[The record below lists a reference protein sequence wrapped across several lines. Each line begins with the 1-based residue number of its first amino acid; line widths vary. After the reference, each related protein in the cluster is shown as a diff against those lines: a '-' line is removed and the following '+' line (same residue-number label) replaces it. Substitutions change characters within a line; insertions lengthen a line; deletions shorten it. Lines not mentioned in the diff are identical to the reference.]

1 MPTSPP
7 PVSSLSLPT
16 PSALVPILAIAVR
29 SELDV
34 IASRQRARQIAAICG
49 FCAQDQARIGTA
61 VSELARDV
69 YEVADAG
76 QVSFSLNNAMS
87 GQALM
92 IVVEDTG
99 AGDVDLQA
107 MLGGHGAGALNDN
120 HGMHAARRF
129 MDRCESETN
138 GNGTNIVLTKFLPQK
153 NPRLTPD
160 RVMASVA
167 QLSSLP
173 SNVALSEA
181 THQNKELADALAA
194 LQEKQEELLVLS
206 KQLSDKN
213 DEVVILNGRLKQKAA
228 SLLSADQKKD
238 EFLTMLSHE
247 LRGPLSATTMAVE
260 ILRRAPYSADQTDR
274 MSQLIGRQAGHMSQL
289 VEDLL
294 DVSRISRGLVSIDKS
309 AIDLRDVISAAV
321 EQVSAS
327 VSAKHHALALTLPE
341 QACMVHGDRTRLIQ
355 VVSNL
360 LGNAVRYTPAAGRIA
375 LSLQIQGPTVALAV
389 SDNGIGILPETI
401 PSLFDLYVQAESAA
415 SSKAGG
421 LGLGLALV
429 KSLVEIHGG
438 TVSATSAGLGYGSTF
453 QVLLPIAAPVP
464 ASPV

>member
-1 MPTSPP
+1 M
-7 PVSSLSLPT
+7 
-16 PSALVPILAIAVR
+16 
-29 SELDV
+29 

-69 YEVADAG
+69 YEVTDAG
-76 QVSFSLNNAMS
+76 QVRFSLNNARS

-92 IVVEDTG
+92 IIVEETG
-99 AGDVDLQA
+99 EGYVDLQK
-107 MLGGHGAGALNDN
+107 MLGGHGAHSPGDN

-129 MDRCESETN
+129 MDRCESETS
-138 GNGTNIVLTKFLPQK
+138 GNGTNIVLTKFLPQM
-153 NPRLTPD
+153 NSLLTPD
-160 RVMASVA
+160 WVMSSVA
-167 QLSSLP
+167 RLSSLP

-213 DEVVILNGRLKQKAA
+213 DEVVILNGRLKEKAA
-228 SLLSADQKKD
+228 SLLSADRRKD

-260 ILRRAPYSADQTDR
+260 ILRRPPYSAEQTER

-309 AIDLRDVISAAV
+309 PIDLGDVVTASV
-321 EQVSAS
+321 EQVSAA
-327 VSAKHHALALTLPE
+327 VGAKGHALEVSPPE
-341 QACMVHGDRTRLIQ
+341 GPCMVHGDRTRLIQ

-375 LSLQIQGPTVALAV
+375 LTLQIQGAAAVLAV

-415 SSKAGG
+415 HSKSGG

-438 TVSATSAGLGYGSTF
+438 TVAATSAGLGYGSTF
-453 QVLLPIAAPVP
+453 QVILPMVSLPV
-464 ASPV
+464 SP

>member
-1 MPTSPP
+1 MT
-7 PVSSLSLPT
+7 LPA
-16 PSALVPILAIAVR
+16 PSTIHPILAIAVR

-69 YEVADAG
+69 YEVTEAG
-76 QVSFSLNNAMS
+76 QVRFSLDNAGA

-99 AGDVDLQA
+99 QDDIDLQA
-107 MLGGHGAGALNDN
+107 MLGGHGAHALNDK

-129 MDRCESETN
+129 MDRCESEAS
-138 GNGTNIVLTKFLPQK
+138 GNGTNIVLTKFLPQR
-153 NPRLTPD
+153 NAHLTPD
-160 RVMASVA
+160 WVASSVA

-194 LQEKQEELLVLS
+194 LQEKQEELIALS
-206 KQLSDKN
+206 KQLGERN
-213 DEVVILNGRLKQKAA
+213 DEVVMLNGLLKEKAE
-228 SLLSADQKKD
+228 SLLSADQRKD

-247 LRGPLSATTMAVE
+247 LRGPLSATAMAVE
-260 ILRRAPYSADQTDR
+260 ILRRPPYSAEQTER

-294 DVSRISRGLVSIDKS
+294 DVSRISRGLVSIEKAS
-309 AIDLRDVISAAV
+309 IDVGDVISAAV
-321 EQVSAS
+321 EQVSAA
-327 VSAKHHALALTLPE
+327 VGAKRHTLGLSLPE
-341 QACMVHGDRTRLIQ
+341 GPCMVYGDRTRLIQ

-360 LGNAVRYTPAAGRIA
+360 LGNAVRYTPAGGQIA
-375 LSLQIQGPTVALAV
+375 LSLQTEGATVALAV

-415 SSKAGG
+415 NNKSGG

-438 TVSATSAGLGYGSTF
+438 TVTATSAGLGHGSTF
-453 QVLLPIAAPVP
+453 HVRLPAMSFAAS
-464 ASPV
+464 ATG